1 MMSFSAKAFLAV
13 VLFLCQVTSFVVA
26 QMTGTSSALTEARN
40 CIINGGLMNF
50 YRSPGDETHA
60 PSCRYE
66 KQCPDGSVEAWRSC
80 VLKEVPGRVWRCRP
94 DLDLPFSEW
103 RVR

>member
-1 MMSFSAKAFLAV
+1 AKAFLAV

-80 VLKEVPGRVWRCRP
+80 VLKEVPGRAQEIAITLHTSCSSCSQ
-94 DLDLPFSEW
+94 DQ
-103 RVR
+103 